1 MADYLLKSKILKE
14 HTNLDLYNKA
24 KKVIYRY
31 VFKDDISEKEYFLA
45 NETLAF
51 LKKRFEKEFKEYE
64 RISHAKSERVG
75 RLKRRVFDMVFGY
88 DCLFLTLTF
97 TDESFKRISAHNRRI
112 YVKRFLGQFNVP
124 YIANIDF
131 GKKKGREHYH
141 ALLQIDEIDYHLWK
155 YGAINGIKVRNDIS
169 FDEDG
174 VITSESVE
182 RIARYISKLT
192 NHAIK
197 ETTKRCAIMYSR
209 TKKNKDDKNL

>member
-14 HTNLDLYNKA
+14 NTYLDLYNKA
-24 KKVIYRY
+24 KKKIYRY
-31 VFKDDISEKEYFLA
+31 VFKDDVSYKEYSIA

-51 LKKRFEKEFKEYE
+51 LKKRSEKEFKEYE
-64 RISHAKSERVG
+64 RISHAKSERVV
-75 RLKRRVFDMVFGY
+75 RLKKRVFDMVFGN

-97 TDESFKRISAHNRRI
+97 TDKKFETTSAEFRRI
-112 YVKRFLGQFNVP
+112 AVKRFLRHFNVP
-124 YIANIDF
+124 YVANIDF
-131 GKKKGREHYH
+131 GKKNGREHYH

-197 ETTKRCAIMYSR
+197 ETTKRSVIMYSR
-209 TKKNKDDKNL
+209 SKK

>member
-1 MADYLLKSKILKE
+1 MLKSKILKE
-14 HTNLDLYNKA
+14 HTYLDLYNKA
-24 KKVIYRY
+24 KKKIYRY
-31 VFKDDISEKEYFLA
+31 VFKDDISEKEYFIA

-51 LKKRFEKEFKEYE
+51 LKKRSEKEFKEYE

-75 RLKRRVFDMVFGY
+75 RLKRKMLDMVFGY

-97 TDESFKRISAHNRRI
+97 TDKKLGSTSAEFRRI
-112 YVKRFLGQFNVP
+112 AVKRFLSQFNVP

-131 GKKKGREHYH
+131 GKKNGREHYH
-141 ALLQIDEIDYHLWK
+141 AVLQIDRIDYHLWK
-155 YGAINGIKVRNDIS
+155 YGRIDGEKIRNDIS

-174 VITSESVE
+174 VITSESIE

>member
-14 HTNLDLYNKA
+14 RVNLDLYNKA
-24 KKVIYRY
+24 RKIIYRY
-31 VFKDDISEKEYFLA
+31 VFKDDVSEKEYSIA
-45 NETLAF
+45 NDTMAF
-51 LKKRFEKEFKEYE
+51 LKKRSKEEFKEYE
-64 RISHAKSERVG
+64 RISHAKAERNV
-75 RLKRRVFDMVFGY
+75 RLKKKVFDMIFGS

-97 TDESFKRISAHNRRI
+97 TDKRLNATSAESRRY
-112 YVKRFLGQFNVP
+112 YVKQFLRQFNVP
-124 YIANIDF
+124 YVANIDF
-131 GKKKGREHYH
+131 GKRNHREHYH
-141 ALLQIDEIDYHLWK
+141 ALLQIDKIDYHLWK
-155 YGAINGIKVRNDIS
+155 YGAINGKKVRNDIQ